1 MYQAMILLK
10 GIGEIIITLF
20 SPINVVDTV
29 TLIRVGDMFECRWQ
43 NMTKSVVINSESLSS
58 PIFTTKS
65 QMSTMHK
72 QNEKLKNTVAE
83 MKEQYQKHLGQ
94 IQAEVKTT
102 INSLNERN
110 QARIRHEVA
119 LAQKRLSSK
128 LHSHYKT
135 LLGSVLDNNEP
146 AIIGEVK

>member
-10 GIGEIIITLF
+10 GIGETIVVLS
-20 SPINVVDTV
+20 SPINVVDTL
-29 TLIRVGDMFECRWQ
+29 TLIRVVWMSV
-43 NMTKSVVINSESLSS
+43 NMAKSVVIDIESLSS